1 MIDDPRL
8 QHEIRL
14 YNAMK
19 SAAKRRNVDKVLR
32 DSRALKCE
40 VKVTIMLP
48 SLSQSCTHIDLQKT
62 INERRIAAVR
72 AGVSVSTSAGEDYRN
87 APQEVNIA
95 SPLVLPAGDPSQT
108 TSSGHPNETLNT
120 ATNTSLP
127 TPPAGVPSTSGPSL
141 NPKSALPESSRP
153 SLPNV

>member
-48 SLSQSCTHIDLQKT
+48 SLS
-62 INERRIAAVR
+62 
-72 AGVSVSTSAGEDYRN
+72 
-87 APQEVNIA
+87 
-95 SPLVLPAGDPSQT
+95 
-108 TSSGHPNETLNT
+108 
-120 ATNTSLP
+120 
-127 TPPAGVPSTSGPSL
+127 
-141 NPKSALPESSRP
+141 
-153 SLPNV
+153 